1 MLIPDFSQYDILKGV
16 KTMGSPNYIFETQKY
31 IRSSI
36 RNSIT
41 LPNGIVMPIFTDEMK
56 SKEIRKP
63 NFVDKTFSI
72 SGLEC
77 DDFSMPIR
85 KYKVIGDIS
94 NVDGIDINSFIVKQ
108 IEGDTSHSMF
118 TLTKNDCKH
127 LGIDYQSGLQ
137 LLPKSQNI
145 KFDEDISLK
154 IDRMNL
160 STYPL
165 SFDDK
170 KSIMYMVIEIPCVN
184 NGKQIIYENTLY
196 NINSFEIRTRKN
208 IFSQNGFSSFNFN
221 DSIPFR
227 VLKKRHT
234 DNILLEL
241 SFGKHING
249 VLCGLEP
256 NTINGSFDDF
266 FKVIVHTQCYLDNQI
281 DNKLYNKKMYF
292 NFD

>member
-16 KTMGSPNYIFETQKY
+16 KTMGSPNYIFETKKY
-31 IRSSI
+31 IRSSL

-63 NFVDKTFSI
+63 NFIDKTFSI

-77 DDFSMPIR
+77 DDFSMPSR

-127 LGIDYQSGLQ
+127 LGINYQSGLQ
-137 LLPKSQNI
+137 LLPKSQSI

-154 IDRMNL
+154 FDRMNL

-184 NGKQIIYENTLY
+184 NGTQIICENTLY

-292 NFD
+292 DFD

>member
-1 MLIPDFSQYDILKGV
+1 MLIPDFSLYNMFEGV
-16 KTMGSPNYIFETQKY
+16 KTMGSPNYIFETKKY
-31 IRSSI
+31 IRTSI

-63 NFVDKTFSI
+63 NFIDKTFSI

-77 DDFSMPIR
+77 DDFSMPSR
-85 KYKVIGDIS
+85 KYKVIGDIG

-108 IEGDTSHSMF
+108 VEGDTSHSMF

-137 LLPKSQNI
+137 LLPKSQSI

-154 IDRMNL
+154 FDRMNL

-170 KSIMYMVIEIPCVN
+170 KSIIYMVIEIPCVN
-184 NGKQIIYENTLY
+184 NGTQIICENTLY
-196 NINSFEIRTRKN
+196 TINSFEIRTRKN
-208 IFSQNGFSSFNFN
+208 IFSQNGFASFRFN

-227 VLKKRHT
+227 VLKKRNT

-266 FKVIVHTQCYLDNQI
+266 FKVIIHTQCYLDNQI

-292 NFD
+292 DFD